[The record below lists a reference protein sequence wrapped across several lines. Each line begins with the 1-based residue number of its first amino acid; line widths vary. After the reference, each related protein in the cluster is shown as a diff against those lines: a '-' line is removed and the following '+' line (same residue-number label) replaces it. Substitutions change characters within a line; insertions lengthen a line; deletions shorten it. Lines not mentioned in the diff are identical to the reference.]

1 MKEYG
6 NQKILQWLYDN
17 HRTMKWLSNETNIPY
32 STLKRKIYNFTEW
45 RSGEIDRVLAVTHK
59 TYEELFKKDNTA

>member
-1 MKEYG
+1 
-6 NQKILQWLYDN
+6 
-17 HRTMKWLSNETNIPY
+17 MKWLSNETNIPY